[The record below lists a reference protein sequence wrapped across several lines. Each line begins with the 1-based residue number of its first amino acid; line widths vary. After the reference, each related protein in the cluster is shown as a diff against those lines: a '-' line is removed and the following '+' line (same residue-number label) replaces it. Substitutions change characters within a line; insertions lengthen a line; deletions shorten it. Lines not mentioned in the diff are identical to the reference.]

1 MSLLSEDIVEIADC
15 RHGRMAF
22 LRNDNII
29 GRSLRLYGEWAEAEI
44 ELAKVFLRPGD
55 RVLDVGANIGTH
67 SIAYGLLVGES
78 GEVISCEPHPY
89 MFELLSRNTREN
101 SPSQVKLINTAVG
114 ASFGTLW
121 MDLPAQEAT
130 LNFGSLQASEAL
142 PVQEPKKMWSQK
154 ARVQV
159 ARDCLD
165 NLDQGPVRLL
175 KIDVEGSEIQ
185 VLQGA
190 SQLLTNHRPIVMA
203 ESNTTAYSCP
213 VIQSLQSHDYVIYMH
228 YAPSFHPG
236 NFRGEQR
243 NIFGPCGEATLVA
256 IPQEQDR
263 EELVSAAWK
272 ATLNPIRDLDA
283 LVAAM
288 LQKVQYREYLAFAY
302 GFDLAALETLKPRDL
317 E

>member
-1 MSLLSEDIVEIADC
+1 
-15 RHGRMAF
+15 MAF

-114 ASFGTLW
+114 ASSGTLW

-142 PVQEPKKMWSQK
+142 PVQEPQKMWVQK

-203 ESNTTAYSCP
+203 ESNTTAYSWP
-213 VIQSLQSHDYVIYMH
+213 VIQSLQSHDYGIYMH
-228 YAPSFHPG
+228 YAPIFHPG

-288 LQKVQYREYLAFAY
+288 LQKVQYREYLASAY

>member
-1 MSLLSEDIVEIADC
+1 VNLLSEDIVEIANC

-55 RVLDVGANIGTH
+55 KVLDVGANIGTH
-67 SIAYGLLVGES
+67 SIAYGLLVGEY

-101 SPSQVKLINTAVG
+101 SPSQVKLLNTAVG
-114 ASFGTLW
+114 ASSGTLW

-130 LNFGSLQASEAL
+130 LNFGSLKASE
-142 PVQEPKKMWSQK
+142 PFPGPQPQQERPQE
-154 ARVQV
+154 ARIPV

-165 NLDQGPVRLL
+165 NLYQGPVRLL
-175 KIDVEGSEIQ
+175 KIDVEGSEIH

-190 SQLLTNHRPIVMA
+190 SQLLSIHRPIVMA
-203 ESNTTAYSCP
+203 ESNTTAYSLP
-213 VIQSLQSHDYVIYMH
+213 VIQSLQSHDYVVYLH
-228 YAPSFHPG
+228 YAPSFRPA
-236 NFRGEQR
+236 NFRGEQH

-263 EELVSAAWK
+263 EEPVSAAWK
-272 ATLNPIRDLDA
+272 AMLTPIRDLDA

-288 LQKVQYREYLAFAY
+288 LQKIQYREYLASAY
-302 GFDLAALETLKPRDL
+302 GFDLAAL
-317 E
+317 

>member
-1 MSLLSEDIVEIADC
+1 MTLLSEDIVEIADC

-67 SIAYGLLVGES
+67 SIAYGLWVGES

-101 SPSQVKLINTAVG
+101 SPSQVKLLNTAVG
-114 ASFGTLW
+114 ASSGTLW

-130 LNFGSLQASEAL
+130 LNFGSLQASEGL
-142 PVQEPKKMWSQK
+142 PVQEPQKMWVQK

-203 ESNTTAYSCP
+203 ESNTTAYSWP

-228 YAPSFHPG
+228 YAPSFLPG

-288 LQKVQYREYLAFAY
+288 LQKVQYREYLASAY
-302 GFDLAALETLKPRDL
+302 GCDLAALETLKPRDL

>member
-1 MSLLSEDIVEIADC
+1 MNLLSEDNVEIADC

-101 SPSQVKLINTAVG
+101 SPSQVKLLNTAVG
-114 ASFGTLW
+114 ASSGTLW

-130 LNFGSLQASEAL
+130 LNFVSLQASEAL
-142 PVQEPKKMWSQK
+142 PVQEPQKMWVQK

-203 ESNTTAYSCP
+203 ESNTTAYSWP

-228 YAPSFHPG
+228 YAPIFHPG

-288 LQKVQYREYLAFAY
+288 LQKVQYREYLASAY